1 MIDRTDEETGELVR
15 AWLQR
20 YGLAIIGGIVLA
32 IVVIAGYEWWKNK
45 QQHVAGEISSQVIA
59 LNEAVAAEELGKAE
73 AAYEKIEDGKLKPL
87 ASLLM
92 ASAYSHDNQLDKAE
106 NYYDLA
112 AKSDDALVAQTANWQ
127 LAQIHITKQ
136 DYSAAKETLQ
146 ALKGSAYE
154 RQIPLL
160 NAVIAQNQG
169 QQQEALDAY
178 KQALRDNQDESG
190 FIQAQVAALEGE
202 LAVNTEK
209 EK

>member
-45 QQHVAGEISSQVIA
+45 QQHIAGEVSAQVIA
-59 LNEAVAAEELGKAE
+59 LNEAVAADELDKAE
-73 AAYEKIEDGKLKPL
+73 ATYAKIEDGNLKPL

-92 ASAYSHDNQLDKAE
+92 AAAYSNDNQLDKAQ

-112 AKSDDALVAQTANWQ
+112 AKSDDALVSQTANWQ

-136 DYSAAKETLQ
+136 DYSAAKQTLQ

-169 QQQEALDAY
+169 EQQAALDAY
-178 KQALRDNQDESG
+178 KQALRDNPDESG

>member
-59 LNEAVAAEELGKAE
+59 LNEAVAAEELDKAE

-190 FIQAQVAALEGE
+190 FIQAQVTALEGE